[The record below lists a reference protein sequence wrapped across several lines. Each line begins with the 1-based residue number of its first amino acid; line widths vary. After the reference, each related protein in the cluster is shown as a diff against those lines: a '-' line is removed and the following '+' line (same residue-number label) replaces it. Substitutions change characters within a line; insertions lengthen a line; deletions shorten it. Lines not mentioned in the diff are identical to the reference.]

1 MIDPA
6 RIGDALQL
14 LGDGRLLGMKRCLL
28 RTSSCHFHCYYK
40 NIQYVFLCTNSSMIN
55 AFLLFMIMIVI
66 VMITVIVIM
75 IVLLLLS
82 SSSLLLLV
90 LLFGLQEAAESW
102 RLGLRVFSKLRNC
115 KGISGTG
122 HSV

>member
-14 LGDGRLLGMKRCLL
+14 LGDGRLLGMKPCLL
-28 RTSSCHFHCYYK
+28 RTSSCHFHCYNK

-66 VMITVIVIM
+66 VMITVIM

-82 SSSLLLLV
+82 SSSLLLLL

-102 RLGLRVFSKLRNC
+102 RLGLKVFSKLRNC
-115 KGISGTG
+115 KGISCIG